1 MGVRIE
7 DKARMTFQVTYSG
20 FQRRL
25 YEAAGVKYDE
35 TATIQRVNSLNGLFA
50 QAEGMHT
57 QRAAIVAEGKAAA
70 QGLVPATDA
79 NILVSLSPEATARLA
94 TDQTATANTTKP
106 EAPPVAPA
114 ATTTYPKGSV
124 ESENVQMAVGMSQAA
139 RTNIE
144 TLNLGVGIYNG
155 AMRMLNDTAKLDT
168 LVAGGK
174 SHIAD
179 VIVYQAQKSIKNGL
193 QFASGALGK
202 MNAEFAVTG
211 TTLTRTADGVL
222 KTGDYVQ
229 SKNDGGWSISV
240 KSTGEVKATA
250 NGVDVSDQVSDSSSS
265 GFKWSDVIA
274 KRQTAK
280 ATADTVALT
289 TLTQVASGAD
299 KARTEASARVR
310 QDEKTQDTE
319 EPAFGITAGQIAL
332 QALTSG
338 RMLDT
343 SA

>member
-1 MGVRIE
+1 
-7 DKARMTFQVTYSG
+7 MTFQVTYTG

-35 TATIQRVNSLNGLFA
+35 AAAIQRVNSLNGLFA
-50 QAEGMHT
+50 QSEGMHT
-57 QRAAIVAEGKAAA
+57 QRAAVVAEGKAAA
-70 QGLVPATDA
+70 QGLIPATA
-79 NILVSLSPEATARLA
+79 TNVVVSLSPEATARLA
-94 TDQTATANTTKP
+94 TDQTAAANAATP
-106 EAPPVAPA
+106 QAPPAAAAPTA
-114 ATTTYPKGSV
+114 AYPKGSL
-124 ESENVQMAVGMSQAA
+124 EAENVQMAVGLSQAA

-144 TLNLGVGIYNG
+144 TLNLGVSIYNG

-168 LVAGGK
+168 LVAKGK

-179 VIVYQAQKSIKNGL
+179 VIVHQAQKSIQSGL

-211 TTLTRTADGVL
+211 ATVTRTADGVL

-229 SKNDGGWSISV
+229 SRNDSGWSVSV

-250 NGVDVSDQVSDSSSS
+250 NGVDVSDKVSDSSSS

-274 KRQTAK
+274 KRPT
-280 ATADTVALT
+280 
-289 TLTQVASGAD
+289 
-299 KARTEASARVR
+299 
-310 QDEKTQDTE
+310 
-319 EPAFGITAGQIAL
+319 AL
-332 QALTSG
+332 QAPESG
-338 RMLDT
+338 QRFDA